1 MYNQLIYFIVILALF
16 GSPAQTG
23 EPNFAHWQNG
33 ACIIALF
40 CFFIL
45 YCRRTFAK
53 LRKGIQA
60 GNVSAALHRAY
71 FRAESLLSITA
82 IGFIA
87 IYLYVFDLGRYL
99 GAIPGY
105 SRFMTISGLIGLA
118 VFMLHMA
125 VIWYFGQPLQESLTH
140 STSSRAQFIKGHM
153 SFSVVILIP
162 WLLISIV
169 ADLLELVKAPAFMS
183 SEMVQLGLI
192 AIALTAMVMLAPWLI
207 IRVWG
212 CKPLAQGFIRDELQR
227 FCDEHDFKTGGLL
240 LWPLFGADILT
251 AGVVGILPRLRY
263 ILITSGLLRVLDA
276 SELKAVIAH
285 EMGHVRKRHMLLF
298 VALFIVFVLLVFKL
312 GDTLTWLALSN
323 KTIFNLS
330 VSNKG
335 LESSFF
341 SLLSVLPIVLAM
353 VIFFRFIFGY
363 FLRNSE
369 RQADLYAMEL
379 LGTPEPLITSLQKIA
394 FYSGKIEDLPS
405 WHHYSIRQRVDF
417 LLKASRSRDL
427 IGKHNRKL
435 YGSVLIFAALTSALL
450 FANWRIDRSGFARER
465 QAKLYFLKLKNSVS
479 GNAGKAAYL
488 SAYGAFL
495 YERGRY
501 SRCESVLRAAIRN
514 APENAWAL
522 NNLAWLYATGPYAF
536 RHPED
541 SLKLALKAA
550 SLDPVPDILDT
561 LAEAYFVNG
570 MYADAVSTIDKALEE
585 GGKLHDYLLKQKVK
599 FEKALSGQMRNT

>member
-479 GNAGKAAYL
+479 GNSDKAAYL